1 MSRQMV
7 WIEQQ
12 RFAGWG
18 CSECSWLFHMP
29 DFPKGPSLE
38 EMKQRVE
45 EQRDQSLPATFAP
58 LTPNLRPQH
67 DRHLG
72 LFLSRFTWARIFQ
85 ADGQKLLWS
94 SGPRTKRRPER

>member
-1 MSRQMV
+1 MSRQIV

-45 EQRDQSLPATFAP
+45 EQRDQEFARHVCAAHPKSKATA
-58 LTPNLRPQH
+58 
-67 DRHLG
+67 
-72 LFLSRFTWARIFQ
+72 AR
-85 ADGQKLLWS
+85 
-94 SGPRTKRRPER
+94 